1 VVCGVEIQKER
12 SWPVI
17 EKFVECWMM
26 VCVKFKPII
35 VLEGDLMLK
44 PKLATPLFLVAD
56 PSHVRD
62 VPVDPDDLSSSCA
75 PLVLSSE
82 APCRAQ
88 PWRPPTRQHPLC
100 HRKILRVWIK
110 QQISRGTHHVLD
122 VMTESEIVVVL
133 MAFKM
138 N

>member
-44 PKLATPLFLVAD
+44 PKLATPLFLVVD
-56 PSHVRD
+56 PSHVY
-62 VPVDPDDLSSSCA
+62 
-75 PLVLSSE
+75 
-82 APCRAQ
+82 
-88 PWRPPTRQHPLC
+88 
-100 HRKILRVWIK
+100 
-110 QQISRGTHHVLD
+110 
-122 VMTESEIVVVL
+122 
-133 MAFKM
+133 
-138 N
+138 